1 MVSQCIHESMILRGL
16 RTYQDHSIE
25 ELFDED
31 RIPGDCSPDI
41 ELIARIFLLQLRNLR
56 RTQPFV
62 DICLEGRSHVIWSE
76 EERVSVKLA
85 GHNVVHLMTMDVAV
99 SSVEGIPI
107 ISEWTLDQLCFPEGF
122 RNCERRELFS
132 QY

>member
-1 MVSQCIHESMILRGL
+1 MILWDLG
-16 RTYQDHSIE
+16 TYQDHGIE
-25 ELFDED
+25 ELLDEN

-41 ELIARIFLLQLRNLR
+41 KLIARVFLLQLRNLR
-56 RTQPFV
+56 RIQPFV

-85 GHNVVHLMTMDVAV
+85 GHNVVHLMTMGVVV

-107 ISEWTLDQLCFPEGF
+107 ISEWTLD
-122 RNCERRELFS
+122 
-132 QY
+132 